1 MIKYLWLRDV
11 DSIQARITYTTGL
24 HMSNLIK
31 NWNDRAIRIRSD
43 RYVSLTDMAQASG
56 KLFGHWNNL
65 KSTKSYLKALE
76 SVIQIKITDLVQV
89 IQGGD
94 PQNQGTWG
102 HPKVAIR
109 FAQWCSEEF
118 AVQVDIWTDEL
129 MTTGKVELV
138 PSQPALPQN
147 YIEALEA
154 HLQSEKDKKVL
165 AEANQKLIAANQSLE
180 IEVQTLEPKADRY
193 DLILATDGWMT
204 GEEICKQLAIPKF
217 SNRKLY
223 DILRQEKVLF
233 KRPDGTN
240 CPYAEWVNEGLA
252 KLRDGQCFD
261 GRMRFSPAFS
271 WKGLDR
277 ILDLLRKHQVIPK
290 DKQYRFNFDSDKIV
304 AMKRA

>member
-1 MIKYLWLRDV
+1 
-11 DSIQARITYTTGL
+11 
-24 HMSNLIK
+24 MSNLIK

-56 KLFGHWNNL
+56 KLFADWNKL
-65 KSTKSYLKALE
+65 KSTKSYLTTLA
-76 SVIQIKITDLVQV
+76 SVMQICITDLVQV

-109 FAQWCSEEF
+109 FAQWCSDEF

-129 MTTGKVELV
+129 MTTGKVEIA
-138 PSQPALPQN
+138 PSQPALPQD
-147 YIEALEA
+147 YEEALAALLVSVREQKA
-154 HLQSEKDKKVL
+154 L
-165 AEANQKLIAANQSLE
+165 ADANEKLIEANQSLE
-180 IEVQTLEPKADRY
+180 IEVQTLEPKAERY

-204 GEEICKQLAIPKF
+204 GEEIVKQLAIAKF
-217 SNRKLY
+217 SVRKLY
-223 DILRQEKVLF
+223 DILRAEKVLF

-240 CPYAEWVNEGLA
+240 CPYAPWVNEGLA

-271 WKGLDR
+271 YKGLDR
-277 ILDLLRKHQVIPK
+277 ILDILRKHQIIPK
-290 DKQYRFNFDSDKIV
+290 DKQYRFKFDSDKIV
-304 AMKRA
+304 VMKRA

>member
-1 MIKYLWLRDV
+1 
-11 DSIQARITYTTGL
+11 
-24 HMSNLIK
+24 MSNLIK

-65 KSTKSYLKALE
+65 KSTKSYLQALE
-76 SVIQIKITDLVQV
+76 SVIGIAITDLVQV

-109 FAQWCSEEF
+109 FAQWCSDEF

-129 MTTGKVELV
+129 MTTGKVEIA
-138 PSQPALPQN
+138 PAQPALPQD
-147 YIEALEA
+147 YEEALSALLESVREQKA
-154 HLQSEKDKKVL
+154 LAAALIVSERK
-165 AEANQKLIAANQSLE
+165 QIKLTAANQQLIEANLSLE
-180 IEVQTLEPKADRY
+180 IEVETLEPKAERY

-204 GEEICKQLAIPKF
+204 GEEIIKQLAIPKF
-217 SNRKLY
+217 SVRKLY
-223 DILRQEKVLF
+223 DILRSEKVLF

-240 CPYAEWVNEGLA
+240 CPYAPWVNEGLA

-261 GRMRFSPAFS
+261 GRLRFSPAFS
-271 WKGLDR
+271 YKGLDR
-277 ILDLLRKHQVIPK
+277 ILDILRKHQIIPK
-290 DKQYRFNFDSDKIV
+290 DKQYRFKFDSDKIV
-304 AMKRA
+304 VMKRA

>member
-1 MIKYLWLRDV
+1 
-11 DSIQARITYTTGL
+11 
-24 HMSNLIK
+24 MSNFIK

-56 KLFGHWNNL
+56 KQFADWNKL
-65 KSTKSYLKALE
+65 KSTKSYLTTLA
-76 SVIQIKITDLVQV
+76 SVMKICITDLVQV

-129 MTTGKVELV
+129 MTTGKVEIA
-138 PSQPALPQN
+138 PAQPALPQD
-147 YIEALEA
+147 YEEALAALLVSVREQKA
-154 HLQSEKDKKVL
+154 L
-165 AEANQKLIAANQSLE
+165 AAANEKLIEANQSLE
-180 IEVQTLEPKADRY
+180 IEVQTLEPKAERY

-204 GEEICKQLAIPKF
+204 GEEIVKQLAIAKF
-217 SNRKLY
+217 SVRKLY
-223 DILRQEKVLF
+223 DILRSEKVLF

-240 CPYAEWVNEGLA
+240 CPYAPWVNEGLA

-271 WKGLDR
+271 YKGLDR
-277 ILDLLRKHQVIPK
+277 ILDILRKHQVIPK
-290 DKQYRFNFDSDKIV
+290 DKQYRFKFDSDKIV
-304 AMKRA
+304 VMKRA

>member
-1 MIKYLWLRDV
+1 M
-11 DSIQARITYTTGL
+11 T
-24 HMSNLIK
+24 
-31 NWNDRAIRIRSD
+31 
-43 RYVSLTDMAQASG
+43 SLTQFAFNSQQVRIVSINNEPWFVAQDVCDILDIRNVSKACNPLKDREKQVLNLHEMGITSSDDPDTTRLLAVSESG
-56 KLFGHWNNL
+56 LYRL
-65 KSTKSYLKALE
+65 TMKSRKPQAE
-76 SVIQIKITDLVQV
+76 PFQDWVCEQILPI
-89 IQGGD
+89 
-94 PQNQGTWG
+94 
-102 HPKVAIR
+102 IR
-109 FAQWCSEEF
+109 K
-118 AVQVDIWTDEL
+118 
-129 MTTGKVELV
+129 TGKYELA